1 MSCKRKIQAWKEVSV
16 KVDTLNQ
23 ENIAQIEN
31 SVKECI
37 LQKLSKLDTILKNV
51 NTYYY
56 HGNIFINDRYGVL
69 RDLEQ
74 IITAFGMNIKKIDCS
89 LKGKNYIV
97 SDELFEI
104 ARLLKIDDILNKNQ
118 VTEDILT
125 IISNNLVASKFEN
138 LAPILEAIKKNGS
151 YEIIQKELVEEIWQD
166 GRLLNAQTIKKYS
179 IETELKDTLTK
190 FSNKVQSLV
199 NSSNKFMQEGTT
211 ELLCSR
217 AKQMGYSVRK
227 ERNGEEVQLVLVR
240 VG

>member
-1 MSCKRKIQAWKEVSV
+1 MIHLICMTIIALPMLLLFPV
-16 KVDTLNQ
+16 KKVGKKN
-23 ENIAQIEN
+23 
-31 SVKECI
+31 
-37 LQKLSKLDTILKNV
+37 LK
-51 NTYYY
+51 
-56 HGNIFINDRYGVL
+56 
-69 RDLEQ
+69 Q
-74 IITAFGMNIKKIDCS
+74 

-118 VTEDILT
+118 ATEDILT

-179 IETELKDTLTK
+179 IETELKDALTK

-199 NSSNKFMQEGTT
+199 NSSNKFMQEGTI

-217 AKQMGYSVRK
+217 AKQMGYSVKK
-227 ERNGEEVQLVLVR
+227 ERNGEDVQLVLVR

>member
-16 KVDTLNQ
+16 KVDALNQ

-104 ARLLKIDDILNKNQ
+104 ARLLKIDDILIIQDDLDEEFGKYKLKKNSSSGGHNGLKNIEQ
-118 VTEDILT
+118 NLGSKDYKRLKIGISNDKGIDTKNYVLGKFNHEERKIIDDIILT
-125 IISNNLVASKFEN
+125 STNIIDDFNLLTFNHLMTKYN
-138 LAPILEAIKKNGS
+138 KK
-151 YEIIQKELVEEIWQD
+151 V
-166 GRLLNAQTIKKYS
+166 
-179 IETELKDTLTK
+179 
-190 FSNKVQSLV
+190 
-199 NSSNKFMQEGTT
+199 
-211 ELLCSR
+211 
-217 AKQMGYSVRK
+217 
-227 ERNGEEVQLVLVR
+227 
-240 VG
+240 